1 MTFQDQIA
9 VASGPARTAPAAS
22 GSHAARQTWVGL
34 TLAAAVIGSWTAL
47 HLFGVFL
54 YSPIG
59 AGWLLAPLLIAAQ
72 SWLGVGL
79 FIVAHDAIH
88 GSLAVGRPRVNAT
101 VGRLTVTLYN
111 PGFAYRPLESSH
123 HAHHRAPGTAEDPD
137 FHPDRPRA
145 FTAWFLRFFRTY
157 FGWPEFARLTAVL
170 MVYLFLFRVRPLNA
184 ALFWGLPAIA
194 SALQLFYF
202 GTWLPHRHPQSHSA
216 DDASAEAGFA
226 DRHRARS
233 LEFGWLGSLLAC
245 FHFGYH
251 LEHHHSPG
259 TPWWAL
265 PRYRAGRR
273 QTASAKATP

>member
-1 MTFQDQIA
+1 MTFQDRTA
-9 VASGPARTAPAAS
+9 VAFTPVPAPLTLSSRNP
-22 GSHAARQTWVGL
+22 AARQTRVGL
-34 TLAAAVIGSWTAL
+34 ALAAAVIGGWTAL

-54 YSPIG
+54 YRPIG
-59 AGWLLAPLLIAAQ
+59 TGRLLAPLLIAVQ

-79 FIVAHDAIH
+79 FIVAHDAMH
-88 GSLAVGRPRVNAT
+88 GSLAVGRSRVNAA
-101 VGRLTVTLYN
+101 VGRLAVTLYN
-111 PGFAYRPLESSH
+111 PGFAYRLLESSH
-123 HAHHRAPGTAEDPD
+123 HAHHRAPGTAADPD

-145 FTAWFLRFFRTY
+145 FAAWFLRFFRTY
-157 FGWPEFARLTAVL
+157 FGWPEFARLTVVL
-170 MVYLFLFRVRPLNA
+170 VVYLFVFRVRPLNA

-202 GTWLPHRHPQSHSA
+202 GTWLPHRHTQ
-216 DDASAEAGFA
+216 DDALDGQFA

-273 QTASAKATP
+273 ETASAKAGS

>member
-1 MTFQDQIA
+1 MTFQDRTVIA
-9 VASGPARTAPAAS
+9 FGDAPAGAALS
-22 GSHAARQTWVGL
+22 SRTHAGRQTRIGL
-34 TLAAAVIGSWTAL
+34 TLAAAVIASWTAL

-54 YSPIG
+54 YRPTG
-59 AGWLLAPLLIAAQ
+59 AGWLVAPVLIAVQ

-88 GSLAVGRPRVNAT
+88 GSLAVGRPRLNAAM
-101 VGRLTVTLYN
+101 GRLAVTLYN
-111 PGFAYRPLESSH
+111 PGFAYRPLERSH
-123 HAHHRAPGTAEDPD
+123 HAHHRAPGTADDPD

-145 FTAWFLRFFRTY
+145 LVAWFLRFFRTY
-157 FGWPEFARLTAVL
+157 FGWGEFARLTAVL
-170 MVYLFLFRVRPLNA
+170 VIYLFVLRVRPLNA
-184 ALFWGLPAIA
+184 ALFWGLPAIG

-202 GTWLPHRHPQSHSA
+202 GTWLPHRHTQDGAA
-216 DDASAEAGFA
+216 DHGFV

-233 LEFGWLGSLLAC
+233 LDFGWLGSLLAC

-273 QTASAKATP
+273 EATSAKVRP